1 MIYELSQLIFNNGPQ
16 WPKVR
21 PTPRNVCVPDATPE
35 GRIRHFAVVSVLVQN
50 AGGSW
55 TRTVVWDEREMA

>member
-21 PTPRNVCVPDATPE
+21 PPSRNICIPDAMPE
-35 GRIRHFAVVSVLVQN
+35 GRVRHFAVLIQT